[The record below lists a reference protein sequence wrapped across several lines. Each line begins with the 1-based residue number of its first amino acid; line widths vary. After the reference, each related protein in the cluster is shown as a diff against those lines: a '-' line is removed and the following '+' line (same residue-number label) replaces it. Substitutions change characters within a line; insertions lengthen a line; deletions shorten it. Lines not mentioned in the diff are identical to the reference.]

1 MEADVLPYRYGY
13 GGDFSG
19 GASFTIDGEPWAIN
33 VGPGECSLTQAIPYE
48 NRLNDRVA
56 QTGSRRTGWID
67 LRGKKECRVDG
78 RTIRIQRKKQTYRW
92 YEELPGLMKFL
103 ESLPKDAELR
113 AYSYERN
120 PSIAQ
125 LLKFAAE
132 EPGGMDGAIQVL
144 QAQGEKGLSKL
155 RNAMKNKKLAM
166 YQSLIQTLIALAFPD
181 EINE

>member
-1 MEADVLPYRYGY
+1 
-13 GGDFSG
+13 
-19 GASFTIDGEPWAIN
+19 
-33 VGPGECSLTQAIPYE
+33 
-48 NRLNDRVA
+48 
-56 QTGSRRTGWID
+56 
-67 LRGKKECRVDG
+67 
-78 RTIRIQRKKQTYRW
+78 
-92 YEELPGLMKFL
+92 MKFL